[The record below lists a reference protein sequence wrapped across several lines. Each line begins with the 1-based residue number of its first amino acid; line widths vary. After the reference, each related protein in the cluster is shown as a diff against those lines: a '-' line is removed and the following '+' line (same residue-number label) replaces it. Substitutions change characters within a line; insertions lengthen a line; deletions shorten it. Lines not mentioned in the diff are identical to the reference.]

1 MESNETT
8 ASAVGSIRF
17 IQTVDDTVH
26 QALKRV
32 ARHRGVSVQQ
42 LIRAVIIP
50 EWFQDNH
57 EQLYPAKE
65 T

>member
-1 MESNETT
+1 MQSDETT
-8 ASAVGSIRF
+8 GSAVGSIRF

-32 ARHRGVSVQQ
+32 ARERGVSVQQ

-57 EQLYPAKE
+57 EQLQPKNE